1 MDCYLMHRIGQ
12 EDVERASF
20 ALRLL
25 LASFEQVA
33 EFGRLG
39 FEFGEDLQAVV
50 MIANIFLVDDEHRKQ
65 KVEQVPDEHRR
76 PVLELPSQAFVKDL
90 MQKQQYLTFL
100 FTKVKKY

>member
-1 MDCYLMHRIGQ
+1 MHRIGQ
-12 EDVERASF
+12 EDVERASL

-39 FEFGEDLQAVV
+39 LELGEDLQAVV

-65 KVEQVPDEHRR
+65 KVEQIADEHRR
-76 PVLELPSQAFVKDL
+76 PVLELSSQAFVEDL

-100 FTKVKKY
+100 FKIVTKY